1 MKNTIQTVKTSC
13 IQLTLKSCSFINS
26 QVIPKTRQG
35 LILSGSFC
43 KHKVLP
49 VTQKGARFTKNEFLK
64 IHQKKNWFKR
74 CGKTMVE
81 NSIGLTMAILST
93 KVVQHF
99 VEVREF
105 SNLWGLFATRPVV
118 SEATYETIS
127 FIIEL
132 VIALLVFT
140 ISEHI
145 FEEFTAEKNDHET
158 INTYQTIN
166 TTEND

>member
-1 MKNTIQTVKTSC
+1 MI
-13 IQLTLKSCSFINS
+13 
-26 QVIPKTRQG
+26 
-35 LILSGSFC
+35 
-43 KHKVLP
+43 
-49 VTQKGARFTKNEFLK
+49 
-64 IHQKKNWFKR
+64 
-74 CGKTMVE
+74 E